1 MRNSAFAATRLTLPY
16 AWAAFLPC
24 LLLICCLGCGKQ
36 DAELVPVTGT
46 LTIKG
51 QPAGGIMLRFMPD
64 AVENND
70 GPSSSAITDENG
82 QFTLKCDD
90 GRDGAVPGN
99 HVVTFVDMEED
110 RPAQGETS
118 TKPPRIDSILTTA
131 AGGKRLTI
139 AAGQPVKLEL

>member
-1 MRNSAFAATRLTLPY
+1 MRNHPFSRSSALTLGLTL
-16 AWAAFLPC
+16 AW
-24 LLLICCLGCGKQ
+24 LLCCLGCGKK

-51 QPAGGIMLRFMPD
+51 KPAGGILLRFMPD
-64 AVENND
+64 VVENNT

-82 QFTLKCDD
+82 NFTLKCDD

-99 HVVTFVDMEED
+99 HVVTFVDMEEE
-110 RPAQGETS
+110 RPAQGEEA

-131 AGGKRLTI
+131 VGGKRLTI